1 MKNNEIKKG
10 KQLKKDKKWNTKLF
24 PWLFGGMIMVFLV
37 LLVVQMMNEKNT
49 NVAGLQA
56 GTPAPEFTLQSTQ
69 GEISLEDF
77 KGKNVVLYFYEGN
90 N

>member
-1 MKNNEIKKG
+1 MKKNEMKKGNQLKNDKKKNNKF
-10 KQLKKDKKWNTKLF
+10 F
-24 PWLFGGMIMVFLV
+24 PWVFGVMIVVFLV
-37 LLVVQMMNEKNT
+37 LLVIQMMNEKST

-56 GTPAPEFTLQSTQ
+56 GTPAPEFKLQSTQ

-90 N
+90 S

>member
-1 MKNNEIKKG
+1 MKKNEIKKG
-10 KQLKKDKKWNTKLF
+10 NQLKNDKKKKNKFF
-24 PWLFGGMIMVFLV
+24 PWVFGGMLLVFVV

-69 GEISLEDF
+69 GEISLKDF

-90 N
+90 S